1 MLGIMK
7 IGCIADLDGSA
18 EITADFSAL
27 TDEELPF
34 LSPGAFAVPDEP
46 ALIADGQT
54 MTGRELA
61 VLSEELVKKK
71 HIYTGKSLTVYG
83 NAFGYGILELTASF
97 VFGNTTILFPEEKLT
112 P

>member
-7 IGCIADLDGSA
+7 IGYIADLDGSA

-46 ALIADGQT
+46 APIADGQT

-61 VLSEELVKKK
+61 VLSEELVKEK

-97 VFGNTTILFPEEKLT
+97 VFGNTTISSL
-112 P
+112 